1 MLVVDGDEES
11 RTRLLLC
18 LRRLGLR
25 ALGVDLTADAVALL
39 EALDA
44 DVALVHNDDAD
55 AALDP
60 LRKRTVVVQ
69 LPRASARRRSG
80 RPAPA
85 RARPPRRGRLAQLS
99 RVVHRARRQAH
110 NRRAM
115 IFCAMPC
122 SAGA

>member
-69 LPRASARRRSG
+69 LPRQAPVDEVVVQLLRALG
-80 RPAPA
+80 RPEEAA
-85 RARPPRRGRLAQLS
+85 SL
-99 RVVHRARRQAH
+99 
-110 NRRAM
+110 N
-115 IFCAMPC
+115 
-122 SAGA
+122 